1 VTVEGLV
8 EATDDKTSEML
19 RAKRGHHAKITAW
32 AFDLAEDKM
41 GKDELNYYKK
51 RRGIIFKNTSRR

>member
-8 EATDDKTSEML
+8 EATDDKASEVL

-32 AFDLAEDKM
+32 AFDLAENKM
-41 GKDELNYYKK
+41 GKDELDYYTKK
-51 RRGIIFKNTSRR
+51 TRDHF

>member
-1 VTVEGLV
+1 V

-32 AFDLAEDKM
+32 AFDLAENKM
-41 GKDELNYYKK
+41 GKDELDYYKK
-51 RRGIIFKNTSRR
+51 KTRDHF